1 MPPSPLQVSPT
12 LQTLLNDLHNKSLT
26 QESTIN
32 WLTLPKQCTPEY
44 DTIMADKFI
53 ALTQPKCEFVY
64 QLLRSTNAQTVVEA
78 GTGFGVSTIYLALAV
93 AENAERMAATSKPR
107 VIATENEVTKAE
119 RARGYWASAGG
130 PIEEVIELRVGD
142 LRETLRGDLGFWTPL
157 ALPVLKLVQPFLRPG
172 AVIVV
177 DNTVKAAHGYA
188 ELFSYLDAEG
198 SGFRRVTMPYEGGLN
213 HLALRIKDPTRSLH
227 FYIDLLG
234 MRVIFT
240 MNAGPFTIYYL
251 GHPPP
256 EANSSEEV
264 AAWAKRTSEI
274 PSMTRTSGLLELY
287 HVHGSESV
295 EESVVSTGNV
305 PPNLGFAHLG
315 FTVPDVGDAGVVP
328 LSEWEEERGVGVG
341 EIHGN
346 YAWFFEKFAMVVDPV
361 SWVFSG
367 TP

>member
-1 MPPSPLQVSPT
+1 MPE
-12 LQTLLNDLHNKSLT
+12 NNFHSLPT
-26 QESTIN
+26 QEPGHFNATFPN
-32 WLTLPKQCTPEY
+32 PPPTP
-44 DTIMADKFI
+44 
-53 ALTQPKCEFVY
+53 
-64 QLLRSTNAQTVVEA
+64 S
-78 GTGFGVSTIYLALAV
+78 
-93 AENAERMAATSKPR
+93 
-107 VIATENEVTKAE
+107 TKAY
-119 RARGYWASAGG
+119 R
-130 PIEEVIELRVGD
+130 
-142 LRETLRGDLGFWTPL
+142 
-157 ALPVLKLVQPFLRPG
+157 
-172 AVIVV
+172 
-177 DNTVKAAHGYA
+177 
-188 ELFSYLDAEG
+188 
-198 SGFRRVTMPYEGGLN
+198 LN

-315 FTVPDVGDAGVVP
+315 FTVPDVGDAVRRLRGEGVVVVKDVGVCERGVVP

-346 YAWFFEKFAMVVDPV
+346 YAWFFEKFAMVVDPDGYMV
-361 SWVFSG
+361 ELI
-367 TP
+367 PQNI